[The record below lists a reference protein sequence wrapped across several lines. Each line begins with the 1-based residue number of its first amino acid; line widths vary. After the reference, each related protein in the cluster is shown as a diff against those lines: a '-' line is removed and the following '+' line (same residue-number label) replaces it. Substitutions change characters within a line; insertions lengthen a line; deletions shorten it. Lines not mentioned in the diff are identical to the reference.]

1 VERQDGFM
9 SANDKVLATAAA
21 ELRRNPIPIVLIGLG
36 ALWLA
41 SEQVKGK
48 PPAKP
53 AGYFDI
59 YEGFDSDEDGRA
71 RLAARMG
78 VAKAKLS
85 GAVGAA
91 RDQASAMARAIRAS
105 SYHRAIRKKLGAAV
119 EVETLA
125 AAGVGLVVGLA
136 IGIGLSAVR
145 KRH

>member
-1 VERQDGFM
+1 M

-21 ELRRNPIPIVLIGLG
+21 ELRRNPLPIVLIGLG

-41 SEQVKGK
+41 SEQVRGKGK
-48 PPAKP
+48 APEKP

-71 RLAARMG
+71 RLAARMA

-125 AAGVGLVVGLA
+125 AAGVGLIVGLA

-145 KRH
+145 KKD

>member
-1 VERQDGFM
+1 M

-21 ELRRNPIPIVLIGLG
+21 ELRRNPLPIVLIGLG

-41 SEQVKGK
+41 SDQGKGK
-48 PPAKP
+48 GKEPAKP

-71 RLAARMG
+71 RLAARMA

-105 SYHRAIRKKLGAAV
+105 SYHRAMRKKLVAAV

-125 AAGVGLVVGLA
+125 AAGVGLIVGLT

-145 KRH
+145 KKG